1 MMYFFLFS
9 FFENKNYIFL
19 KFTVLKVFKISL
31 AKMAAVVE
39 NKTIIKQVN
48 QGCVVNDFIAGSR
61 EQVQQLG

>member
-1 MMYFFLFS
+1 M
-9 FFENKNYIFL
+9 
-19 KFTVLKVFKISL
+19 FKISL